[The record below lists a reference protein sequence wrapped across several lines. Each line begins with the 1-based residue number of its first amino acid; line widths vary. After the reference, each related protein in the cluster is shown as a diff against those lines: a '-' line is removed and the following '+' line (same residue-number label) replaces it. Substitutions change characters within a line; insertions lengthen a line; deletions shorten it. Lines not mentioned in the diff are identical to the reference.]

1 MAAELQALKKAHA
14 VELRLQ
20 KEATAA
26 LQQQV
31 QSQQTVI
38 SSMQGQLTAVLNQL
52 GRFADTHSDGLH
64 DAASDGLHDVASD
77 AQHTGT
83 SDRVHASAQTG
94 NLCPDPS
101 CSGAAGVSGVDPAMS
116 SHADAHAAS
125 HSPDSSRESQGFED
139 NDKATSTSEDCTS
152 CGNFSGVSCQ
162 ESKVDK
168 SALTLADDHGNA
180 AVQHHQANNRVL
192 PFRFFRTI
200 NAPYRFL

>member
-1 MAAELQALKKAHA
+1 MAAELQALKEAHA

-38 SSMQGQLTAVLNQL
+38 NSMQGQLNAVLNQL
-52 GRFADTHSDGLH
+52 GNVADTHSDGVH
-64 DAASDGLHDVASD
+64 DAASD
-77 AQHTGT
+77 AQPTGT
-83 SDRVHASAQTG
+83 SDRVHASAQTH
-94 NLCPDPS
+94 NLRPDPS
-101 CSGAAGVSGVDPAMS
+101 CSGAPDVSGVDPAMS

-125 HSPDSSRESQGFED
+125 HSPDGSRDPQSVED
-139 NDKATSTSEDCTS
+139 DDQTTSASDDCTS
-152 CGNFSGVSCQ
+152 CCSVAGVSSQ

-168 SALTLADDHGNA
+168 RPLILADDHGKA
-180 AVQHHQANNRVL
+180 AVHHHQANNKVL